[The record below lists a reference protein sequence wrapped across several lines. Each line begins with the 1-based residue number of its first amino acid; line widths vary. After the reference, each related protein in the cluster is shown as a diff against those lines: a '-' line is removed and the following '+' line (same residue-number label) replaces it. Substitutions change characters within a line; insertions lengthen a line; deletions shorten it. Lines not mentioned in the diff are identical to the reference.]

1 MFMGLILTLIF
12 LVLLLKSYR
21 KGVIIIAATIQ
32 MLSYLG
38 IGIISLKIQVLVEFV
53 AIGLYFFYYKTNGN
67 KKQNKYPRELTIV
80 SLFFILSFVVSEVFS
95 RTTHHWFIIISNI
108 GTYFIYPFILWKC
121 LDSRRNILI
130 CLTTLYWFMIFAML
144 FGLLEL
150 VLRSN
155 YVLEFISNIF
165 TIDDFI
171 ADDKRIRFGLKR
183 CNSFFSYFTTYGVA
197 CCFSFVVF
205 FRMKYSYLI
214 KKKYLAMLILMMPFC
229 AFSTGSR
236 AIFLGLFVILLFMF
250 TQKAFWT
257 SKTFQI
263 FLLIFFILSPVILDI
278 SFQVIDSI
286 VNSDTSKY
294 SGGSSASLR
303 IMQWECCLP
312 SFLSSPIIGNGRLFI
327 WEEIKPNNP
336 ILLGAESI
344 WFSILV
350 DFGIFGALAFL
361 NLIFCCCVLLYRID
375 KRLVCVPV
383 AYLLILSLSP
393 DIGVQ
398 YNILI
403 TYVVLLIRMDMFL
416 PKSRSLCI

>member
-1 MFMGLILTLIF
+1 MGIILTFIF
-12 LVLLLKSYR
+12 LTLLFQNYKR
-21 KGVIIIAATIQ
+21 GVVIIAATIQ

-38 IGIISLKIQVLVEFV
+38 TGIASLKIQVLVEFV
-53 AIGLYFFYYKTNGN
+53 AIGLYLFYYKSDENR
-67 KKQNKYPRELTIV
+67 KQNKYPQELTIA
-80 SLFFILSFVVSEVFS
+80 SLFLILSFTLSEVFS
-95 RTTHHWFIIISNI
+95 RTTHHWSIIISNI

-121 LDSRRNILI
+121 LDSKRNVMIFLKA
-130 CLTTLYWFMIFAML
+130 LYWLMLFAML

-155 YVLEFISNIF
+155 YILEFISNIF

-171 ADDKRIRFGLKR
+171 ADDKRVRFGLKR

-197 CCFSFVVF
+197 CCFSFVAF
-205 FRMKYSYLI
+205 FKMKYSYLI
-214 KKKYLAMLILMMPFC
+214 KKKYLTMLILMMPFC

-250 TQKAFWT
+250 TQKIFLV

-263 FLLIFFILSPVILDI
+263 VLIVFFILSPVILEI

-286 VNSDTSKY
+286 INSDTSKY

-312 SFLSSPIIGNGRLFI
+312 SFLDSPIIGNGRMFI
-327 WEEIKPNNP
+327 WEEIKPNNS

-350 DFGIFGALAFL
+350 DFGILGALAFL
-361 NLIFCCCVLLYRID
+361 NLIFCCCILLYRID
-375 KRLVCVPV
+375 KRLVCVPL

-398 YNILI
+398 YNVLI
-403 TYVVLLIRMDMFL
+403 TYVVLLIRMNMFL
-416 PKSRSLCI
+416 PKNRNLCM